1 MATVNSRAG
10 LIQYCLRK
18 LGSPVIQIDVAP
30 EQIED
35 RIDDALEYFID
46 FHHDGVDKFYL
57 KHQVTDT
64 DVMNKYFDI
73 EDPLI
78 VSVTRMFA
86 YSSANINMFDIRYQI
101 RLNDFYNFNNVSM
114 IHYQVTRQHLALLD
128 FLFDNEPTI
137 RFNRLENRI
146 YVDFSW
152 SEDVREGDFIIFE
165 CYRALDPEATTTMY
179 NDRMLKLYATAL
191 IKEQWGNNL
200 SKYNAIALP
209 GGVTLDGNR
218 ILLQARE
225 EAEAI
230 RHQIET
236 MYQLPIDFEMG

>member
-57 KHQVTDT
+57 KHQVSGT
-64 DVMNKYFDI
+64 DVSNQYFDI

-78 VSVTRMFA
+78 ISVTRMFA

-152 SEDVREGDFIIFE
+152 TEDVLEGDFIIFE
-165 CYRALDPEATTTMY
+165 CYRAVDPEATTTMY

-200 SKYNAIALP
+200 SKYNGIALP
-209 GGVTLDGNR
+209 GGVTLDGKS
-218 ILLQARE
+218 IKLEAQE

-236 MYQLPIDFEMG
+236 MYQLPINFEMG